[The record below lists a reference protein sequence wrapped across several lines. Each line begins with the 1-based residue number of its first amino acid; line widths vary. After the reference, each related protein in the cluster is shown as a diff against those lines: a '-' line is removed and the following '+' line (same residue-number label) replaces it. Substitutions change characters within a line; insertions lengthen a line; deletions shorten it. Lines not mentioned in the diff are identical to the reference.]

1 MTKSLR
7 VSARRK
13 ESLSALFLLT
23 AKLCSQ
29 IGLQTAPAE
38 ARQIKAVCVPACVR
52 ACVRV
57 CVCVDPVVRR
67 GITVISV
74 VPCAKT
80 SLFLV
85 DSQHAMLHAPQLLV
99 EFGSYCHGCC
109 LFAASH

>member
-23 AKLCSQ
+23 TKLCSQ
-29 IGLQTAPAE
+29 RGLQTAPAE
-38 ARQIKAVCVPACVR
+38 ARQIKALCVCVY
-52 ACVRV
+52 V
-57 CVCVDPVVRR
+57 CVCVGGGDPVVRR

-99 EFGSYCHGCC
+99 ESGSYCHGYC

>member
-7 VSARRK
+7 ASAQKK

-29 IGLQTAPAE
+29 IGFQTAPAE
-38 ARQIKAVCVPACVR
+38 ARQIKAL
-52 ACVRV
+52 

-80 SLFLV
+80 SLFLA

-99 EFGSYCHGCC
+99 ESGSDCHGCC
-109 LFAASH
+109 FFAALH